1 MQPSRNFD
9 DLKFSSIHRRILLWG
24 SGGPFLDGY
33 VLVMIG
39 VALEQLTP
47 ALKLDADWIGLLGA
61 GTLAGLFVG
70 TSLFGYISDKVGRRK
85 IFLIDIIAI
94 GVISVATMFVSSP
107 VELLVMRVLIGIVI
121 GADYPIATSMI
132 TEFSSTR
139 QRAFSISFIAAMWY
153 VGATCADLVGYWLY
167 DVEGGWRWMLGS
179 AAIPCLLILIGR
191 FELPESPRW
200 LLRKGRVKECEE
212 MMIKLFGEPVAFD
225 EEQPQQTR
233 FRDLF
238 NRRHFPFVLFV
249 AAIWTCQVIP
259 MFAIYTFG
267 PQIVGL
273 LGLGVGKNAALGNV
287 VISLF
292 FMLGCIPPMLWL
304 NTAGRRPLLIGSFA
318 MMTLVLVVLLGR
330 YVTRPALRF
339 VARSGLREVFSAVA
353 LFLVFG
359 FGLLLEEV
367 GLSMAMGAFLAGVLL
382 ASSEYRHALES
393 DIEPFKGLLLGLF
406 FIGVGMSIDFGTL
419 LENPLRIVILLLGFL
434 IIKIAMLWLIARPLQ
449 VPNKQRRWFAVLLGQ
464 GSEFAFVVFGA
475 AQMANVLEP
484 EWAKSLTLAVALSM
498 AATPILLVILNRLE
512 QSSTEEAREADEID
526 EEQPRVIIA
535 GFGRFGQITG
545 RLLLSSGVKMV
556 VLDHD
561 PDHIET
567 LRKFGMKVF
576 YGDATRMDLL
586 ESAGA
591 AKAEVLINAID
602 DPQTNLQLTEMV
614 KEHFPHLQIIARARD
629 VDHYIRLRQAGVE
642 KPERETFE
650 GALKTGR
657 LALESLG
664 LGPYE
669 ARERADVFR
678 RFNIQ
683 MVEEMAMVE
692 NDTKAR
698 AAVYKRTSAMLSEII
713 TEDREHLSLIQRHGW
728 QGTEEGKHTGN
739 MADEPE
745 TKPSS

>member
-1 MQPSRNFD
+1 MDSHTLIQ
-9 DLKFSSIHRRILLWG
+9 
-24 SGGPFLDGY
+24 
-33 VLVMIG
+33 
-39 VALEQLTP
+39 AL
-47 ALKLDADWIGLLGA
+47 I
-61 GTLAGLFVG
+61 
-70 TSLFGYISDKVGRRK
+70 Y
-85 IFLIDIIAI
+85 
-94 GVISVATMFVSSP
+94 
-107 VELLVMRVLIGIVI
+107 
-121 GADYPIATSMI
+121 
-132 TEFSSTR
+132 
-139 QRAFSISFIAAMWY
+139 
-153 VGATCADLVGYWLY
+153 
-167 DVEGGWRWMLGS
+167 LGS
-179 AAIPCLLILIGR
+179 AALIVPIAVRLGLGSVLGYLIAGCIIGPWGLR
-191 FELPESPRW
+191 LVTDAESILHFAEIGVVLMLFIIGLELDPQRLW
-200 LLRKGRVKECEE
+200 KLRAAV
-212 MMIKLFGEPVAFD
+212 FGGGAL
-225 EEQPQQTR
+225 QM
-233 FRDLF
+233 
-238 NRRHFPFVLFV
+238 
-249 AAIWTCQVIP
+249 VIC
-259 MFAIYTFG
+259 G
-267 PQIVGL
+267 GL
-273 LGLGVGKNAALGNV
+273 LGLFCMLLGLRWQVAELISMTLALSSTAIAMQAMNERNLMVTQMGRSAFAVLLFQDIAA
-287 VISLF
+287 
-292 FMLGCIPPMLWL
+292 IPLVAMI
-304 NTAGRRPLLIGSFA
+304 PLLAAS
-318 MMTLVLVVLLGR
+318 
-330 YVTRPALRF
+330 
-339 VARSGLREVFSAVA
+339 SA
-353 LFLVFG
+353 
-359 FGLLLEEV
+359 
-367 GLSMAMGAFLAGVLL
+367 STTMGAFLAGVLL

-419 LENPLRIVILLLGFL
+419 IENPLRIVILLLGFL

-576 YGDATRMDLL
+576 YGDAMRMDLL

>member
-1 MQPSRNFD
+1 MDSHTLIQ
-9 DLKFSSIHRRILLWG
+9 
-24 SGGPFLDGY
+24 
-33 VLVMIG
+33 
-39 VALEQLTP
+39 AL
-47 ALKLDADWIGLLGA
+47 I
-61 GTLAGLFVG
+61 
-70 TSLFGYISDKVGRRK
+70 Y
-85 IFLIDIIAI
+85 
-94 GVISVATMFVSSP
+94 
-107 VELLVMRVLIGIVI
+107 
-121 GADYPIATSMI
+121 
-132 TEFSSTR
+132 
-139 QRAFSISFIAAMWY
+139 
-153 VGATCADLVGYWLY
+153 
-167 DVEGGWRWMLGS
+167 LGS
-179 AAIPCLLILIGR
+179 AALIVPIAVRLGLGSVLGYLIAGCIIGPWGLR
-191 FELPESPRW
+191 LVTDAESILHFAEIGVVLMLFIIGLELDPQRLW
-200 LLRKGRVKECEE
+200 KLRAAV
-212 MMIKLFGEPVAFD
+212 FGGGAL
-225 EEQPQQTR
+225 QM
-233 FRDLF
+233 
-238 NRRHFPFVLFV
+238 
-249 AAIWTCQVIP
+249 VIC
-259 MFAIYTFG
+259 G
-267 PQIVGL
+267 GL
-273 LGLGVGKNAALGNV
+273 LGLFCMLLGLRWQVAELIGMTLALSSTAIAMQAMNERNLMVTQMGRSAFAVLLFQDIAA
-287 VISLF
+287 
-292 FMLGCIPPMLWL
+292 IPLVAMI
-304 NTAGRRPLLIGSFA
+304 PLLAASSASTTMGAFVLSA
-318 MMTLVLVVLLGR
+318 LKVAGALALVVLLGR

-367 GLSMAMGAFLAGVLL
+367 G
-382 ASSEYRHALES
+382 
-393 DIEPFKGLLLGLF
+393 
-406 FIGVGMSIDFGTL
+406 
-419 LENPLRIVILLLGFL
+419 
-434 IIKIAMLWLIARPLQ
+434 
-449 VPNKQRRWFAVLLGQ
+449 
-464 GSEFAFVVFGA
+464 
-475 AQMANVLEP
+475 
-484 EWAKSLTLAVALSM
+484 LSM

>member
-1 MQPSRNFD
+1 MDSHTLIQ
-9 DLKFSSIHRRILLWG
+9 
-24 SGGPFLDGY
+24 
-33 VLVMIG
+33 
-39 VALEQLTP
+39 AL
-47 ALKLDADWIGLLGA
+47 I
-61 GTLAGLFVG
+61 
-70 TSLFGYISDKVGRRK
+70 Y
-85 IFLIDIIAI
+85 
-94 GVISVATMFVSSP
+94 
-107 VELLVMRVLIGIVI
+107 
-121 GADYPIATSMI
+121 
-132 TEFSSTR
+132 
-139 QRAFSISFIAAMWY
+139 
-153 VGATCADLVGYWLY
+153 
-167 DVEGGWRWMLGS
+167 LGS
-179 AAIPCLLILIGR
+179 AALIVPIAVRLGLGSVLGYLIAGCIIGPWGLR
-191 FELPESPRW
+191 LVTDAESILHFAEIGVVLMLFIIGLELDPQRLW
-200 LLRKGRVKECEE
+200 KLRAAV
-212 MMIKLFGEPVAFD
+212 FGGGAL
-225 EEQPQQTR
+225 QM
-233 FRDLF
+233 
-238 NRRHFPFVLFV
+238 
-249 AAIWTCQVIP
+249 VIC
-259 MFAIYTFG
+259 G
-267 PQIVGL
+267 GL
-273 LGLGVGKNAALGNV
+273 LGLFCMLLGLRWQVAELIGMTLAL
-287 VISLF
+287 SSTA
-292 FMLGCIPPMLWL
+292 IPLVAMI
-304 NTAGRRPLLIGSFA
+304 PLLTASSASTTMGAFVLSA
-318 MMTLVLVVLLGR
+318 LKVAGALVLVVLLGR

-475 AQMANVLEP
+475 GQMANVLEP

>member
-1 MQPSRNFD
+1 MDSHTLIQ
-9 DLKFSSIHRRILLWG
+9 
-24 SGGPFLDGY
+24 
-33 VLVMIG
+33 
-39 VALEQLTP
+39 AL
-47 ALKLDADWIGLLGA
+47 I
-61 GTLAGLFVG
+61 
-70 TSLFGYISDKVGRRK
+70 Y
-85 IFLIDIIAI
+85 
-94 GVISVATMFVSSP
+94 
-107 VELLVMRVLIGIVI
+107 
-121 GADYPIATSMI
+121 
-132 TEFSSTR
+132 
-139 QRAFSISFIAAMWY
+139 
-153 VGATCADLVGYWLY
+153 
-167 DVEGGWRWMLGS
+167 LGS
-179 AAIPCLLILIGR
+179 AALIVPIAVRLGLGSVLGYLIAGCIIGPWGLR
-191 FELPESPRW
+191 LVTDAESILHFAEIGVVLMLFIIGLELDPQRLW
-200 LLRKGRVKECEE
+200 KLRAAV
-212 MMIKLFGEPVAFD
+212 FGCGAL
-225 EEQPQQTR
+225 QM
-233 FRDLF
+233 
-238 NRRHFPFVLFV
+238 
-249 AAIWTCQVIP
+249 VIC
-259 MFAIYTFG
+259 G
-267 PQIVGL
+267 GL
-273 LGLGVGKNAALGNV
+273 LGLFCMLLGLRWQVAELIGMTLAL
-287 VISLF
+287 SSTA
-292 FMLGCIPPMLWL
+292 IPLVAMI
-304 NTAGRRPLLIGSFA
+304 PLLATSSASTTMGAFA
-318 MMTLVLVVLLGR
+318 LSALKVAGALVLVVLLGR

-535 GFGRFGQITG
+535 GFGRFGQIIG

>member
-1 MQPSRNFD
+1 MDSHTLIQ
-9 DLKFSSIHRRILLWG
+9 
-24 SGGPFLDGY
+24 
-33 VLVMIG
+33 
-39 VALEQLTP
+39 AL
-47 ALKLDADWIGLLGA
+47 I
-61 GTLAGLFVG
+61 
-70 TSLFGYISDKVGRRK
+70 Y
-85 IFLIDIIAI
+85 
-94 GVISVATMFVSSP
+94 
-107 VELLVMRVLIGIVI
+107 
-121 GADYPIATSMI
+121 
-132 TEFSSTR
+132 
-139 QRAFSISFIAAMWY
+139 
-153 VGATCADLVGYWLY
+153 
-167 DVEGGWRWMLGS
+167 LGS
-179 AAIPCLLILIGR
+179 AALIVPIAVRLGLGSVLGYLIAGCIIGPWGLR
-191 FELPESPRW
+191 LVTDAESILHFAEIGVVLMLFIIGLELDPQRLW
-200 LLRKGRVKECEE
+200 KLRAAV
-212 MMIKLFGEPVAFD
+212 FGGGAL
-225 EEQPQQTR
+225 QM
-233 FRDLF
+233 
-238 NRRHFPFVLFV
+238 
-249 AAIWTCQVIP
+249 VIC
-259 MFAIYTFG
+259 G
-267 PQIVGL
+267 GL
-273 LGLGVGKNAALGNV
+273 LGLFCMLLGLRWQVAELIGMTLALSSTAIAMQAMNERNLMVTQMGRSAFAVLLFQDIAA
-287 VISLF
+287 
-292 FMLGCIPPMLWL
+292 IPLVAMI
-304 NTAGRRPLLIGSFA
+304 PLLAASNASTTMGAFA
-318 MMTLVLVVLLGR
+318 LSALKVAGALVLVVLLGR

-339 VARSGLREVFSAVA
+339 VARSGLREVFSA
-353 LFLVFG
+353 
-359 FGLLLEEV
+359 
-367 GLSMAMGAFLAGVLL
+367 
-382 ASSEYRHALES
+382 
-393 DIEPFKGLLLGLF
+393 
-406 FIGVGMSIDFGTL
+406 
-419 LENPLRIVILLLGFL
+419 GFL

>member
-1 MQPSRNFD
+1 MDSHTLIQ
-9 DLKFSSIHRRILLWG
+9 
-24 SGGPFLDGY
+24 
-33 VLVMIG
+33 
-39 VALEQLTP
+39 AL
-47 ALKLDADWIGLLGA
+47 I
-61 GTLAGLFVG
+61 
-70 TSLFGYISDKVGRRK
+70 Y
-85 IFLIDIIAI
+85 
-94 GVISVATMFVSSP
+94 
-107 VELLVMRVLIGIVI
+107 
-121 GADYPIATSMI
+121 
-132 TEFSSTR
+132 
-139 QRAFSISFIAAMWY
+139 
-153 VGATCADLVGYWLY
+153 
-167 DVEGGWRWMLGS
+167 LGS
-179 AAIPCLLILIGR
+179 AALIVPIAVRLGLGSVLGYLIAGCIIGPWGLR
-191 FELPESPRW
+191 LVTDAESILHFAEIGVVLMLFIIGLELDPQRLW
-200 LLRKGRVKECEE
+200 KLRAAV
-212 MMIKLFGEPVAFD
+212 FGGGAL
-225 EEQPQQTR
+225 QM
-233 FRDLF
+233 
-238 NRRHFPFVLFV
+238 
-249 AAIWTCQVIP
+249 VIC
-259 MFAIYTFG
+259 G
-267 PQIVGL
+267 GL
-273 LGLGVGKNAALGNV
+273 LGLFCMLLGLRWQVAELIGMTLALSSTAIAMQAMNERNLMVTQMGRSAFAVLLFQDIAA
-287 VISLF
+287 
-292 FMLGCIPPMLWL
+292 IPLVAMI
-304 NTAGRRPLLIGSFA
+304 PLLAASSASTTMGAFA
-318 MMTLVLVVLLGR
+318 LSALKVAGALVLVVLLGR

-475 AQMANVLEP
+475 AQMAGGG
-484 EWAKSLTLAVALSM
+484 ALWG
-498 AATPILLVILNRLE
+498 APPPILLVILNRLE

>member
-1 MQPSRNFD
+1 MDSHTLIQ
-9 DLKFSSIHRRILLWG
+9 
-24 SGGPFLDGY
+24 
-33 VLVMIG
+33 
-39 VALEQLTP
+39 AL
-47 ALKLDADWIGLLGA
+47 I
-61 GTLAGLFVG
+61 
-70 TSLFGYISDKVGRRK
+70 Y
-85 IFLIDIIAI
+85 
-94 GVISVATMFVSSP
+94 
-107 VELLVMRVLIGIVI
+107 
-121 GADYPIATSMI
+121 
-132 TEFSSTR
+132 
-139 QRAFSISFIAAMWY
+139 
-153 VGATCADLVGYWLY
+153 
-167 DVEGGWRWMLGS
+167 LGS
-179 AAIPCLLILIGR
+179 AALIVPIAVRLGLGSVLGYLIAGCIIGPWGLR
-191 FELPESPRW
+191 LVTDAESILHFAEIGVVLMLFIIGLELDPQRLW
-200 LLRKGRVKECEE
+200 KLRAAV
-212 MMIKLFGEPVAFD
+212 FGGGAL
-225 EEQPQQTR
+225 QM
-233 FRDLF
+233 
-238 NRRHFPFVLFV
+238 
-249 AAIWTCQVIP
+249 VIC
-259 MFAIYTFG
+259 G
-267 PQIVGL
+267 GL
-273 LGLGVGKNAALGNV
+273 LGLFCMLLGLRWQVAELISMTLALSSTAIAMQAMNERNLMVTQMGRSAFAVLLFQDIAA
-287 VISLF
+287 
-292 FMLGCIPPMLWL
+292 IPLVAMI
-304 NTAGRRPLLIGSFA
+304 PLLAAS
-318 MMTLVLVVLLGR
+318 
-330 YVTRPALRF
+330 
-339 VARSGLREVFSAVA
+339 SA
-353 LFLVFG
+353 
-359 FGLLLEEV
+359 
-367 GLSMAMGAFLAGVLL
+367 STTMGAFLAGVLL

-419 LENPLRIVILLLGFL
+419 IENPLRIVILLLGFL

-576 YGDATRMDLL
+576 YGDAMRMDLL

-683 MVEEMAMVE
+683 TVEEMAMVE